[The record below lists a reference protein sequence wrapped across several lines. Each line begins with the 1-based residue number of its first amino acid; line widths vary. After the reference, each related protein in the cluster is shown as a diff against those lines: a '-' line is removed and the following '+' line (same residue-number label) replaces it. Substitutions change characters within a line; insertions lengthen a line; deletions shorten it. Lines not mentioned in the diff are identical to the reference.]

1 MPTQYIVGNDG
12 SVALPGTNHSMNVK
26 VFAANVAYVSSDLTG
41 FAHTGKVRRLG
52 IADITGSLAGTPTRD
67 TGTPFGTVSSN
78 ALPSQPGGTLT
89 LSITGGTSTSG
100 TQAALLQF
108 DAVFSS
114 FAFNVDK
121 NGESGLTVNFEMNDS
136 NGPTVV
142 WTTA

>member
-1 MPTQYIVGNDG
+1 MATAYIVGNDG
-12 SVALPGTNHSMNVK
+12 SVAFPSTNYSMNVK

-67 TGTPFGTVSSN
+67 TGTPFGTVTAN

-89 LSITGGTSTSG
+89 LSVTGGTTTSA
-100 TQAALLQF
+100 TNAALLQF
-108 DAVFSS
+108 DAVFNSY
-114 FAFNVDK
+114 AFNVDK
-121 NGESGLTVNFEMNDS
+121 NGEAGLTVNFEMNDS